1 MEKHLRKIAEHT
13 KVWSGYLFV
22 LLGLLLMLVVVRMAF
37 FGHLDSEKRIW
48 IEISLLLLVALVAER
63 LIQQWKQPLVMVLML
78 LGILISPYTLEA
90 LWPSFVQLSSPVLAN
105 FGIMAAN
112 WGTPEFVSEGET
124 IKTFASIGVI
134 ILLFRIGLH
143 SEIEKV
149 FNLKNLLVAI
159 GGVVLPFAAG
169 FAYAS
174 MAGGGFGFSLFV
186 GAALTATSV
195 GITVAVLEEM
205 KVLGRPFAQMIL
217 GAAVIDDV
225 LALVVLGMVGSAP
238 SGISADAI
246 FPILKIVG
254 IALVFIISGL
264 AVGKLFMKRFFD
276 YEEEELSK
284 RTLAGMLAV
293 LFFYSFASEALGISS
308 VVGAFIAGLAISFS
322 PLAHKLNKALVPL
335 DVLFTPIFFIT
346 LGMLVNVFEIPGAIV
361 PVAILTVIAAL
372 TKVIGCGIP
381 AVIVGV
387 KPKEALLVGWGMVPR
402 GEIAL
407 IIALIGITAV
417 DSSGKT
423 ALDAAEYT
431 IIASMAFISTIIVPA
446 GLKRLIPWAENSGT
460 KIRA

>member
-1 MEKHLRKIAEHT
+1 MKTHLSKITEHART
-13 KVWSGYLFV
+13 WSGYLLA

-63 LIQQWKQPLVMVLML
+63 IIQQWKQPVVMVLML
-78 LGILISPYTLEA
+78 LGILISPHTLNI
-90 LWPSFVQLSSPVLAN
+90 LWPAFVQFATPMLAN
-105 FGIMAAN
+105 IGIQAAN
-112 WGTPEFVSEGET
+112 WGAPEFVAESET
-124 IKTFASIGVI
+124 IKTFANIGVI

-149 FNLKNLLVAI
+149 FNLKNLLVAV

-174 MAGGGFGFSLFV
+174 MSGGSFGFSLFV

-225 LALVVLGMVGSAP
+225 LALVVLGLVGSAP

-246 FPILKIVG
+246 LPIVKIIG
-254 IALVFIISGL
+254 IALAFILSGL
-264 AVGKLFMKRFFD
+264 VVGKLFMKRYFD

-308 VVGAFIAGLAISFS
+308 IVGAFIAGLAISFS
-322 PLAHKLNKALVPL
+322 PLSHKLNRALMPL

-346 LGMLVNVFEIPGAIV
+346 LGMLVNVFEIPDAIV
-361 PVAILTVIAAL
+361 PVAMLTVIAVG

-381 AVIVGV
+381 AVLIGV
-387 KPKEALLVGWGMVPR
+387 KPKDALLVGWGMVPR

-407 IIALIGITAV
+407 IIALIGITVV

-423 ALDAAEYT
+423 MLNAAEYT
-431 IIASMAFISTIIVPA
+431 IIASMAVISTLIVPA
-446 GLKRLIPWAENSGT
+446 GLKRLIPWAEKNTGT
-460 KIRA
+460 